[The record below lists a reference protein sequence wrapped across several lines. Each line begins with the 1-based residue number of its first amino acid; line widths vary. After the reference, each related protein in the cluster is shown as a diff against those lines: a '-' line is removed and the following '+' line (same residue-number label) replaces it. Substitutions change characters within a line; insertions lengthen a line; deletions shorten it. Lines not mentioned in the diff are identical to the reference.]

1 MTTNAIREDVRDA
14 RRAEFA
20 MKSISIY
27 SPSGGESELAT
38 LIHSELS
45 NTGLRPRIDGAGN
58 VICEIGSGDFSI
70 LLCGHMDTV
79 PGVLPL
85 KFEDGMI
92 LGRGAC
98 DAKGALLSLLFAFED
113 LAADNPR
120 VRLVFAAVTGEELMS
135 EGLAELMKNNIRT
148 DYAIFGEPGG
158 VSKITIGYRGHVT
171 IRLEVITP
179 EVHASA
185 PKLTTNS
192 IELLFEIYN
201 SIKNAIDASDNSSTE
216 HVSASMTQIS
226 GGTTHNVIPGRTTGV
241 IDVRTPAGFSN
252 QQVREEV
259 SALISN
265 CAKSHPGATINVRW
279 SDSTDPYRVRLDSP
293 LVRAMSRSILRT
305 GVKPTMIMKSGT
317 GDMNTYA
324 LAYGIEALTYG
335 PGDAKLSHT
344 SDERVSI
351 KEILACCTV
360 IVNAT
365 KELVAIRGKG
375 KSG

>member
-1 MTTNAIREDVRDA
+1 MTTSALREDVGDEKRT
-14 RRAEFA
+14 EFA
-20 MKSISIY
+20 KKAISMY
-27 SPSGGESELAT
+27 SPSGGEMGLAT
-38 LIHSELS
+38 LIHNELS
-45 NTGLRPRIDGAGN
+45 NAGLQPRIDGAGN
-58 VICEIGSGDFSI
+58 VICETGRGEFSI

-92 LGRGAC
+92 FGRGAC

-113 LAADNPR
+113 LATENPQ

-135 EGLAELMKNNIRT
+135 EGLSELMKNNIIT

-158 VSKITIGYRGHVT
+158 VSKITIGYRGHIT
-171 IRLEVITP
+171 IRLEVVTP

-192 IELLFEIYN
+192 IELLFEIYS
-201 SIKNAIDASDNSSTE
+201 SIKNAIDAADDSSTE
-216 HVSASMTQIS
+216 HVSASMTQIG
-226 GGTTHNVIPGRTTGV
+226 GGTVHNVIPGRTTGA

-252 QQVREEV
+252 QQIKDKVD
-259 SALISN
+259 ALISN
-265 CAKSHPGATINVRW
+265 FGKSHPESTITVKW

-293 LVRAMSRSILRT
+293 LVRAFSRSILRT
-305 GVKPTMIMKSGT
+305 GEKPTMVMKSGT

-324 LAYGIEALTYG
+324 LAYGKEAVTYG

-344 SDERVSI
+344 SDERVSV
-351 KEILACCTV
+351 KEIFACCSV

-365 KELVAIRGKG
+365 KDLITIKRRG